1 VAQAPHQ
8 HIQRASRGI
17 MAVARGKSRAHEHL
31 RNRLLAI
38 IWVTI
43 ALDIICTLIVFF
55 SEHHA
60 SGTQIHNLWDAF
72 LFSTSQLT
80 TASSVA
86 SPSTDVGKV
95 LELFFDVYAITVVAT
110 LAGSFGAFFH
120 KLSQEH
126 EERCRA
132 EEAAKAAADV
142 ERREEVGA
150 PS

>member
-8 HIQRASRGI
+8 HIQRASRGLL
-17 MAVARGKSRAHEHL
+17 AVARGQSRAHEHL
-31 RNRLLAI
+31 RDRLLAI

-43 ALDIICTLIVFF
+43 ALDIVCTLIVFVT
-55 SEHHA
+55 ERHA
-60 SGTQIHNLWDAF
+60 GGTQIHNLWDSF
-72 LFSTSQLT
+72 LFATAQLT

-86 SPSTDVGKV
+86 SPTTDVGKV

-110 LAGSFGAFFH
+110 MAGSFGAFFH

-132 EEAAKAAADV
+132 EEAARAAAEV
-142 ERREEVGA
+142 ERRERVGA